1 MSEMS
6 VDRNQL
12 KKALA
17 RVGRVAVLAGG
28 RSAEREISLKSGRA
42 VHAALRGFGVIAELV
57 DPAEVS
63 VDTLAGF
70 ERVFIAL
77 HGRGGED
84 GVIQGVLEHLE
95 VPYTGSG
102 VMASGIGM
110 DKVRTKLLW
119 AGAGLPTP
127 GFYVAGQDE
136 LALGFPLMVKPA
148 REGSSIGM
156 RKVNTSAELAEAVAE
171 ARRYDA
177 EVLVEQW
184 IQGPEFTVA
193 VLGDE
198 ALPAIRLETP
208 NSFYD
213 FEAKYRSNT
222 TRYLCPCGL
231 DEADEARLRTLA
243 LRAFRT
249 VGASG
254 WGRVDVMQD
263 AQGQF
268 QLLEINTVPGMT
280 DHSLVPMAA
289 KAAGLAF
296 DELVARILLM
306 AGLPGAAQDGE
317 DARG

>member
-1 MSEMS
+1 MT
-6 VDRNQL
+6 DTPAQL
-12 KKALA
+12 KQALS

-28 RSAEREISLKSGRA
+28 RSAEREISLKSGRE
-42 VHAALRGFGVIAELV
+42 VHAALRKLGVLAELV
-57 DPAEVS
+57 DPAEVP
-63 VDTLAGF
+63 VDTLTGF
-70 ERVFIAL
+70 KRVFIAL

-84 GVIQGVLEHLE
+84 GVIQGVLEHLG

-102 VMASGIGM
+102 VMASAIGM

-127 GFYVAGQDE
+127 AFYVAGSDDVP
-136 LALGFPLMVKPA
+136 ALGFPLMVKPA

-156 RKVNTSAELAEAVAE
+156 RKVDNAQELAEAIAAAHE
-171 ARRYDA
+171 YDA
-177 EVLVEQW
+177 DVLVEGW
-184 IQGPEFTVA
+184 ISGAEFTVA
-193 VLGDE
+193 ILGDR

-213 FEAKYRSNT
+213 FDAKYRADT

-231 DEADEARLRTLA
+231 DEAQENELKALA
-243 LRAFRT
+243 LRAFRA
-249 VGASG
+249 VGAEG

-263 AQGQF
+263 ADGRF

-289 KAAGLAF
+289 RADGLSFEALVAEILLSAGDAGRGAAGA
-296 DELVARILLM
+296 
-306 AGLPGAAQDGE
+306 
-317 DARG
+317 

>member
-1 MSEMS
+1 MTDSPA
-6 VDRNQL
+6 QL
-12 KKALA
+12 KQALS

-28 RSAEREISLKSGRA
+28 RSAEREISLKSGRE
-42 VHAALRGFGVIAELV
+42 VHAALRKLGVLAELV
-57 DPAEVS
+57 DPAEVP
-63 VDTLAGF
+63 VDTLTGF
-70 ERVFIAL
+70 KRVFIAL

-84 GVIQGVLEHLE
+84 GVIQGVLEHLN

-102 VMASGIGM
+102 VMASAIGM

-127 GFYVAGQDE
+127 AFYVAGGADTPS
-136 LALGFPLMVKPA
+136 LGFPLMVKPA

-156 RKVNTSAELAEAVAE
+156 RKVDTAQELEEAIDAAQE
-171 ARRYDA
+171 YDDD
-177 EVLVEQW
+177 VLVERW
-184 IQGPEFTVA
+184 VTGAEFTVA
-193 VLGDE
+193 ILGDR

-213 FEAKYRSNT
+213 FDAKYRADT

-231 DEADEARLRTLA
+231 EEAKESELKALA
-243 LRAFRT
+243 LRAFRA
-249 VGASG
+249 VGAEG

-263 AQGQF
+263 ADGQF

-289 KAAGLAF
+289 RADGLSFEALVAEILLSAGDAGRGAAGA
-296 DELVARILLM
+296 
-306 AGLPGAAQDGE
+306 
-317 DARG
+317 